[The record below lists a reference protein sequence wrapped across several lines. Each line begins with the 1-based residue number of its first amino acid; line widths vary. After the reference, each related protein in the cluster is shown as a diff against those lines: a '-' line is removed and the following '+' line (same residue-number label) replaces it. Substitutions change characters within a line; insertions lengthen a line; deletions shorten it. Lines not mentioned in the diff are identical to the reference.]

1 MIYYIDS
8 RRGCDRNDGQSRQ
21 TAWRTIDAVN
31 ARTLRGGD
39 EVLFRAGERYP
50 GTLAPRRE
58 PDDGQIRFAAYGTGD
73 LPLIE
78 AAGEDAVRLQN
89 IGGVTLEGLAV
100 TAPRGVRGIHI
111 CNPAGGELKNI
122 TVRGCRV
129 HDVNAERESYA
140 YESGGI
146 ILAVVCPDKPGW
158 FADVLLEDNEITDVA
173 RSGILHTN
181 LWANRPKMWG
191 FNEYDTD
198 EGNWWPTK
206 RITVRGNYIDRTGG
220 DGIVLL
226 GTDKALIEHNTVYH
240 VMTRPKPP
248 CANAGIWPQ
257 SSNGCVIRY
266 NEVGYCQ
273 KPEGCND
280 AQGYDV
286 DLSCRDTLIEHN
298 YSHDNAGGFLLLCE
312 NSTTTDADGYR
323 GTVVRNNLS
332 VNDGGVKGELI
343 ALVGPVRGALIENN
357 TFFSSGSM
365 ERLVEVWTA
374 DGQNQAA
381 DVTVRGN
388 LFFSNGRDARY
399 HLANG
404 ERFTIEHNLY
414 WGAHRDVPPQDTAG
428 ESFDPQLACSG
439 RTGDGRGVF
448 AAYVPGAAMPNAAAP
463 LSPAAQDLLG
473 RDTGGAAYY
482 GALIPQVTE

>member
-1 MIYYIDS
+1 MVYYV
-8 RRGCDRNDGQSRQ
+8 DGLYGSDAADGLTRQ
-21 TAWRTIDAVN
+21 TAFATTARVN
-31 ARTLRGGD
+31 ALALSGGD
-39 EVLFRAGERYP
+39 EVRFRCGAAYP
-50 GTLAPRRE
+50 GTLRPRRA
-58 PDDGQIRFAAYGTGD
+58 DGDGQILITHYGVGA
-73 LPLIE
+73 LPVIE
-78 AAGEDAVRLQN
+78 ADGEAAIDLVD
-89 IGGVTLEGLAV
+89 ISGVTLCGLAA
-100 TAPRGVRGIHI
+100 TAPNGLFGIRVL
-111 CNPAGGELKNI
+111 NEAGGEMRHIHIKSCH
-122 TVRGCRV
+122 VY
-129 HDVNAERESYA
+129 DVYGGHERFFICT
-140 YESGGI
+140 GGI
-146 ILAVVCPDKPGW
+146 VATSGHEHPGW
-158 FADVLLEDNEITDVA
+158 FSDLLIEDNHIEDVC
-173 RSGILHTN
+173 RTGVILHTY
-181 LWANRPKMWG
+181 WSNRPWKTWAE
-191 FNEYDTD
+191 NEYVSDS
-198 EGNWWPTK
+198 ENWWPSYG
-206 RITVRGNYIDRTGG
+206 VVWRGNLIERPAGDAMVLIGAIDP
-220 DGIVLL
+220 LM
-226 GTDKALIEHNTVYH
+226 EHNTAYH
-240 VMTRPKPP
+240 VMNDPKPP

-257 SSNGCVIRY
+257 SSNGCVIRF

-312 NSTTTDADGYR
+312 NSTTADADGYR

-357 TFFSSGSM
+357 TFFSSGNM